1 MIIFLGKAVRS
12 MSPDTAIRRMA
23 YSPKCVRL
31 SQDKRGFTLLETMV
45 ALAIFTVG
53 ILGIGAML
61 VYSTRSRV
69 FNRQLN
75 FAVTLAHAK
84 MEDLRKVGTSEI
96 DIRYSSVLNFNYL
109 LSRKPDYG
117 TIQGYPLPGLLSG
130 AAGLADAKTKLLAK
144 LGFATEAAAAGDPE
158 YNKRLDSIK
167 IMYDDGDMDNHG
179 DETAG
184 DGIWSS
190 LEYINADTQVIKTP
204 ERYNALSAS
213 EKEEWNWIILRRTTL
228 EPVNIDKIA
237 ENDSRRTISHATLSA
252 NPADT
257 TGADVARIF
266 VECSWLDIK
275 RKEWKINF
283 QTLIVRSSM

>member
-1 MIIFLGKAVRS
+1 MIVFLGKSAS
-12 MSPDTAIRRMA
+12 WLF
-23 YSPKCVRL
+23 RL
-31 SQDKRGFTLLETMV
+31 GNKSKIGGFSQDKKGFTLLETMV

-61 VYSTRSRV
+61 IYSTRMRV

-75 FAVTLAHAK
+75 YAVTLAHAK
-84 MEDLRKVGTSEI
+84 MEDLRKVGIREI

-109 LSRKPDYG
+109 LSRKADYG
-117 TIQGYPLPGLLSG
+117 IIQGYPLPGLLSG
-130 AAGLADAKTKLLAK
+130 AAGLTDAKAKLLVK
-144 LGFATEAAAAGDPE
+144 LGFATEADAASDPE
-158 YNKRLDSIK
+158 YNKRLDSLK

-179 DETAG
+179 DEVAA

-190 LEYINADTQVIKTP
+190 LEYINSDTQVIKTP
-204 ERYNALSAS
+204 ERFNALSAG
-213 EKEEWNWIILRRTTL
+213 EQAEWGWIVVRRTTL
-228 EPVNIDKIA
+228 EPVSVNKIA

-257 TGADVARIF
+257 TGADVVRIF

-275 RKEWKINF
+275 RKEWNIDF